1 MLDPLTLGGCNVF
14 NYNPFLTIFSAPNAP
29 IEGVQV
35 LFGHQK
41 QQSPPLGISLPEHL
55 K

>member
-1 MLDPLTLGGCNVF
+1 MLDPSTLEGRNFF
-14 NYNPFLTIFSAPNAP
+14 NYNPFLTIFSAPDAP

-41 QQSPPLGISLPEHL
+41 QQSPPLGFSLP
-55 K
+55 